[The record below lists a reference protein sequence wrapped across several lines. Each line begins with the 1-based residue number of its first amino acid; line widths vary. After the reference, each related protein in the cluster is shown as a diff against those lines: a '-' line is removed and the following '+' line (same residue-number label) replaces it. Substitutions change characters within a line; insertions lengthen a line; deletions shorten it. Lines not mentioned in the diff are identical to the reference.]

1 MTAAVTIETARLR
14 LRGFR
19 EDDRVRYAA
28 LVGDPEVGAWL
39 GGTLTHEA
47 ADAAFDRAQA
57 AVARPGLG
65 LWAVERRTDGVVI
78 GEVGLNAV
86 NQALPVAP
94 AIEMSWRMF
103 PAVWGQGYAS
113 EAATAVLAWGLVHL
127 PPGLDLIAFTA
138 ESNHRSQAVM
148 RRIGLERDRA
158 RDFEHP
164 LLALGHPLRSHI
176 VYVAERAV

>member
-1 MTAAVTIETARLR
+1 MTASVAIETERLL

-19 EDDRVRYAA
+19 EEDRARYAA

-39 GGTLTHEA
+39 GGTLTREA

-57 AVARPGLG
+57 AGARPGLG

-86 NQALPVAP
+86 NVALPVAP

-103 PAVWGQGYAS
+103 PAIWGQGYAS
-113 EAATAVLAWGLVHL
+113 EAATAALAWGLTHL
-127 PPGLDLIAFTA
+127 PAGMDLIAFTA
-138 ESNHRSQAVM
+138 MTNHRSQAVM
-148 RRIGLERDRA
+148 RRIGLERDPA

-164 LLALGHPLRSHI
+164 LLAVGHPLRSHI
-176 VYVAERAV
+176 VYAAKSAV